1 MDIKYPVLMAIVIGF
16 VDALPILGTGFIMIP
31 WIIFVFIQNNYYL
44 GFSLLGLYIFTIVAR
59 QLLEPKIVSN
69 QIGIHPIFTLI
80 AMYTGFKI
88 IGIIGMLL
96 GPIILI
102 ILKNI
107 FAENIDKGLLTSMT
121 DSD

>member
-1 MDIKYPVLMAIVIGF
+1 
-16 VDALPILGTGFIMIP
+16 MIP
-31 WIIFVFIQNNYYL
+31 WIFFAFIHNNYNL
-44 GFSLLGLYIFTIVAR
+44 GFCLLGLYIFTLVSR

-69 QIGIHPIFTLI
+69 QIGIHPICTLI

-88 IGIIGMLL
+88 IGIIGLLL

-107 FAENIDKGLLTSMT
+107 FSEYIDKGLLTSMT
-121 DSD
+121 DTD

>member
-16 VDALPILGTGFIMIP
+16 VDALPILGTGFIMVP

-107 FAENIDKGLLTSMT
+107 FAEKIDKGLLTSMT